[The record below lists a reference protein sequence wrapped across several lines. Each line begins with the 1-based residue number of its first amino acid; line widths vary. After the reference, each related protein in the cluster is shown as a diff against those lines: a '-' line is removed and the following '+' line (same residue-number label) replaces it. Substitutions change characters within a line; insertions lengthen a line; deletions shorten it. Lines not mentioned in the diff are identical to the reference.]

1 MNTFIQFKK
10 PIIAA
15 VNGPAVG
22 LGASILPLCDVIWA
36 TEKAWFQTPY
46 AIFGQTPDA
55 CSSVTFPLIMGVASV
70 SVYIN
75 SLSNVSSNLFFVGV
89 FFG

>member
-1 MNTFIQFKK
+1 MFSVVFRTFVNTFIQFKK

-15 VNGPAVG
+15 VNGPAIG

-36 TEKAWFQTPY
+36 NEKAWFQTPY
-46 AIFGQTPDA
+46 TIFGQTPDA

-70 SVYIN
+70 ST
-75 SLSNVSSNLFFVGV
+75 SSVPLHE
-89 FFG
+89 